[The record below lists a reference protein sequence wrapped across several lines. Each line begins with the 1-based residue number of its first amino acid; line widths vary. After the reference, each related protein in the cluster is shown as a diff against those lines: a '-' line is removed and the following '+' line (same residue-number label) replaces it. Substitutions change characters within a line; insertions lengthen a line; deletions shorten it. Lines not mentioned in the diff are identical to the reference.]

1 MEYYVKIIVKT
12 IGAYDKILKVIE
24 KRKRKEIY
32 MNALE
37 MNSNKKLFLMSLPIF
52 VEVLL
57 QLLVGNI
64 DQFMISQYS
73 QTSVAAIVNG
83 NQVMNLLIILLTMIS
98 TATTVVLTQYLGAG
112 DKKAASKVVM
122 VSFIIVAVTCIALT
136 AFIIIFE
143 HPILNLMQVE
153 SVIYEETYQYLTI
166 VVAFVIV
173 QGLYLNFASV
183 LRSHTCM
190 KEVMYVSILMNV
202 LNVIGNAIL
211 INGYLGAPRL
221 GLVGAAIST
230 VCSKT
235 IGLIGVY
242 CLYKKKVDL
251 EINLGT
257 IRPFPKDILVKLWK
271 IACPLGIESVSYQA
285 SQICILA
292 IINIFGTMT
301 TVTKGYCS
309 ILANFSYIYVIALT
323 QAAQII
329 LGYLIGERLTKEI
342 VKRTWHTVIIA
353 VVVVEVITLLLYF
366 NVDIVIGIFTDDP
379 MVIELARQ
387 IFFIEFFL
395 EFGRAINICLTKAL
409 VSVGEVTPTIVIGIG
424 GQWGVAFAGAYLFGV
439 VLDGG
444 LVGVWIAMAIDEC
457 VRGAIYAWRF
467 KQGKWKKNI
476 ELPIQA

>member
-1 MEYYVKIIVKT
+1 MR
-12 IGAYDKILKVIE
+12 AIE
-24 KRKRKEIY
+24 I
-32 MNALE
+32 NT
-37 MNSNKKLFLMSLPIF
+37 NKKLILMSLPIF
-52 VEVLL
+52 VELLL

-64 DQFMISQYS
+64 DQLMISQYS
-73 QTSVAAIVNG
+73 QNSVAAIVNG
-83 NQVMNLLIILLTMIS
+83 NQVMNLMIIMLTMIS
-98 TATTVVLTQYLGAG
+98 TATTIVLTQYLGAG
-112 DKKAASKVVM
+112 DKKAASEVVI
-122 VSFIIVAVTCIALT
+122 VSFVIVVITCIIATLL
-136 AFIIIFE
+136 IITFE
-143 HPILNLMQVE
+143 NPILRLMKVE
-153 SVIYEETYQYLTI
+153 EVIYKETYQYLTI
-166 VVAFVIV
+166 VVAFVLV
-173 QGLYLNFASV
+173 QGLYLNFAAI

-235 IGLIGVY
+235 IGLAGVY
-242 CLYKKKVDL
+242 LLYKRKVDL
-251 EINLGT
+251 ETRLEM

-271 IACPLGIESVSYQA
+271 IACPLGIESVSYQI
-285 SQICILA
+285 SQICILS
-292 IINIFGTMT
+292 IINLFGTMT

-309 ILANFSYIYVIALT
+309 ILANFSFVYVIALT

-329 LGYLIGERLTKEI
+329 MGYLIGEQLTQAI

-353 VVVVEVITLLLYF
+353 VIVVEIITALLYF
-366 NVDIVIGIFTDDP
+366 NADMVVGIFTDDP
-379 MVIELARQ
+379 MVIALAKQ

-395 EFGRAINICLTKAL
+395 EFGRAINICLTKTL
-409 VSVGEVTPTIVIGIG
+409 VSVGEVTPTIIIGIG
-424 GQWGVAFAGAYLFGV
+424 GQWGLAFVGAYIFGV

-467 KQGKWKKNI
+467 KQGNWKKNI